1 MYIKPDL
8 SSFLAASGT
17 RLWCESKGY
26 RDFGERRLWEEKS
39 KDHGYW
45 WLSGVK
51 IVLIFQWK
59 TCGIRI
65 FNYHFVLNLIACF
78 LFSPDY
84 WTVLTEKDFIF
95 LEAVLKG
102 RYLPGLSYFT
112 SQQVVK
118 IHREC
123 EELIECNATFSVLS
137 PIVAWMDTTSSDWIQ
152 MLKLETII
160 ASGVEMVILLY
171 YLTVFEHW
179 QICSFI
185 SLWQFWVWIKLLR
198 SSDSS

>member
-1 MYIKPDL
+1 M
-8 SSFLAASGT
+8 
-17 RLWCESKGY
+17 
-26 RDFGERRLWEEKS
+26 
-39 KDHGYW
+39 
-45 WLSGVK
+45 
-51 IVLIFQWK
+51 
-59 TCGIRI
+59 
-65 FNYHFVLNLIACF
+65 
-78 LFSPDY
+78 FSPDY

-102 RYLPGLSYFT
+102 RYLPGLSYLP

-137 PIVAWMDTTSSDWIQ
+137 PIVAWMDTTSSDWNQ

-185 SLWQFWVWIKLLR
+185 SLWQFWVWIKLLSLPTLR
-198 SSDSS
+198 KAIICSLNFSHKKTPQK

>member
-1 MYIKPDL
+1 M
-8 SSFLAASGT
+8 F
-17 RLWCESKGY
+17 
-26 RDFGERRLWEEKS
+26 
-39 KDHGYW
+39 
-45 WLSGVK
+45 
-51 IVLIFQWK
+51 
-59 TCGIRI
+59 
-65 FNYHFVLNLIACF
+65 F
-78 LFSPDY
+78 LFSPDC

-137 PIVAWMDTTSSDWIQ
+137 PIVAWMDTTSSDWNQ

-160 ASGVEMVILLY
+160 VSGVEMVILLY

-179 QICSFI
+179 QIYMSHVAPLFH
-185 SLWQFWVWIKLLR
+185 
-198 SSDSS
+198 SDSFEFESNLYGLPTLRKTIICSLNFSHKKTPQK